1 MTTIPITEE
10 EFFSIWQSQVT
21 ASPVEPEYRLYY
33 DDEGFPLFYSME
45 PLPGNYIVVD
55 RDTYHNGPKHIRV
68 VNGKIVVYK
77 TVFAK
82 KLVPSV
88 KGVACAVND
97 VCIVVDVDQP
107 HVAWCLKKQ
116 ELENETN

>member
-1 MTTIPITEE
+1 MTTPLTEE
-10 EFFSIWQSQVT
+10 EFFSIWQSQVSAPT
-21 ASPVEPEYRLYY
+21 VEPEYRLYY

-55 RDTYHNGPKHIRV
+55 RDTYYNGPKHIRV
-68 VNGKIVVYK
+68 IGEKIVVYK

-82 KLVPSV
+82 KLVPSTT
-88 KGVACAVND
+88 GTRCAVND
-97 VCIVVDVDQP
+97 VCIVVAEDQP

>member
-1 MTTIPITEE
+1 MTTPLSEE
-10 EFFSIWQSQVT
+10 EFFSIWQSQVS
-21 ASPVEPEYRLYY
+21 AAHFEPEYRLYHNN
-33 DDEGFPLFYSME
+33 EGFPLFYSME

-55 RDTYHNGPKHIRV
+55 QETYHNGPKHIRV

-82 KLVPSV
+82 KIVPGST
-88 KGVACAVND
+88 GVSCAVDN
-97 VCIVVDVDQP
+97 VCIVVDEDQP
-107 HVAWCLKKQ
+107 HIKWHLKKQ